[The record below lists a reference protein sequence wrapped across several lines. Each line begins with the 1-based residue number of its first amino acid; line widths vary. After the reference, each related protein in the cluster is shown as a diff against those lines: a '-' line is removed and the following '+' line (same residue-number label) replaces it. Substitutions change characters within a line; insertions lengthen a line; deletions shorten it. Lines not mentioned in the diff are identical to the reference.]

1 MILIMKNFTNTFM
14 KMFNNKM
21 MQITDNQMIQ
31 KVLFNVAT
39 ICAII
44 VGVITFALKAFNENN
59 GAEKVRNFTL
69 TVLDFVDD
77 IIIKVMDLVDTD
89 VPDVEVAQ

>member
-1 MILIMKNFTNTFM
+1 MILTMKNFTNTFM
-14 KMFNNKM
+14 K
-21 MQITDNQMIQ
+21 TL
-31 KVLFNVAT
+31 VFNVAT

-44 VGVITFALKAFNENN
+44 VGLITFAIKAFNENN

>member
-1 MILIMKNFTNTFM
+1 MKNFTNTFM
-14 KMFNNKM
+14 K
-21 MQITDNQMIQ
+21 TL
-31 KVLFNVAT
+31 VFNVAT

-44 VGVITFALKAFNENN
+44 VGLTTFAFKAFNENN